1 MDKKNWLLKK
11 SLNLQYIYMQNFYEI
26 MRFKLS
32 VGWFIYV
39 DFRNYIMIGCEKLK
53 LLHIVTSNN
62 TFFNARIGEN

>member
-1 MDKKNWLLKK
+1 
-11 SLNLQYIYMQNFYEI
+11 MQNFYEI